1 MIKSNKQR
9 WGKILCAALA
19 LIICAIICV
28 FAVGT
33 PYTANAEEA
42 TDSSTEV
49 VQEIPEEPTEPPDEP
64 TFFGR
69 IWEWV
74 SENKA
79 EILTVIGDIILVV
92 FLIEQRVKQKKK
104 LVDLGSDILTV
115 KNDVSST
122 ATSQQ
127 SVVGV
132 TNELIAGYNKFEKA
146 INNFDETENE
156 RYRTMLAAFAYSKTI
171 LEVLTTVYANSKN
184 IPQGVK
190 DLANLKYADVLKLV
204 GDEKKL
210 KEIAESA
217 ATTEAAAEVDEET
230 EE

>member
-1 MIKSNKQR
+1 MIKAKRQLLR
-9 WGKILCAALA
+9 C
-19 LIICAIICV
+19 IICV
-28 FAVGT
+28 KLVIFLGVAICFIGAGMSAV
-33 PYTANAEEA
+33 AHAEELPQNG
-42 TDSSTEV
+42 TEIV
-49 VQEIPEEPTEPPDEP
+49 KEETQEPAEPDDDP
-64 TFFGR
+64 TFFDR

-74 SENKA
+74 SDNKT
-79 EILTVIGDIILVV
+79 ESLTVISDIILVV
-92 FLIEQRVKQKKK
+92 FLIVQRVKQKKK

-156 RYRTMLAAFAYSKTI
+156 RYKTVLAAFAYSKAI

-190 DLANLKYADVLKLV
+190 DLVNLKYADALKLV

-210 KEIAESA
+210 KEIAEPA

>member
-9 WGKILCAALA
+9 WGRIMCAALA

-33 PYTANAEEA
+33 PYTANAEEE
-42 TDSSTEV
+42 TDGNTEV
-49 VQEIPEEPTEPPDEP
+49 VQEIPDEP

-92 FLIEQRVKQKKK
+92 FLIVQRVKQKKK

-156 RYRTMLAAFAYSKTI
+156 RYKTMLAAFAYSKAI

-190 DLANLKYADVLKLV
+190 DLVNLKYADVLKLV
-204 GDEKKL
+204 DDEEKL
-210 KEIAESA
+210 KEIAEPA
-217 ATTEAAAEVDEET
+217 EETAEVGSNAEG
-230 EE
+230 